1 MTVAVMPHAP
11 NGLERILSELH
22 HGRNVLGGTHI
33 MPLLQSGG
41 IRGTLLFL
49 RCLKVKRR
57 V

>member
-41 IRGTLLFL
+41 IRCTLLFL
-49 RCLKVKRR
+49 RCPKVKRR